1 MSSTNT
7 TAKKNEE
14 GVWIG
19 PDLNKSRSPLD
30 KKLYRQIIIQKN
42 GLRILLVSDTIA
54 MMEEENDDL
63 YEDDDDDLY
72 DDEDSEDDSEEE
84 GDDSDDEEEEED
96 GIRNAAVAVVVKAG
110 SYDDPK
116 ECQGM
121 AHFLEHMLFMGTKE
135 YPDENAYDVFVN
147 THGGSDNAYTE
158 MEYTLY
164 HLEIPQ
170 TYLKKGMNMLSQFF
184 SGTALLRPDAVD
196 REVNAIESEFR
207 LSYQN
212 DSCRQQQLYCHTSS
226 HPEKDMFAWGNL
238 ESLIHIPKSKYPQ
251 FNVMDSLRTFYQ
263 THYHAQNI
271 NVVVMGAYSLDQLQQ
286 YVLQSFSC
294 VPPSPNYTHTPNCNP
309 WKTLHQEQLQQEQ
322 TKRQCPFHD
331 NKNDNNNHST
341 TESTCKVYRLI
352 PVKDRHLLTITWQL
366 PCQKNIWDSKPCDI
380 IALLLGHE
388 SQGSILSYLKSQ
400 QWVQAC
406 YAGIGNGGLE
416 QASTHALFTMT
427 YTLTQPGVNHWKQIV
442 KYTNL
447 YIGMIR
453 HYLHTQTLPQFIW
466 DDFQTISQ
474 CSFDY
479 QEEQA
484 PIDTVED
491 LAERLGSTFFPP
503 ERLLDGPHL
512 LFDYKPQLMQVHH
525 YFHSNNF
532 YFLF

>member
-72 DDEDSEDDSEEE
+72 DEEDSEDDSEEE
-84 GDDSDDEEEEED
+84 GEDSDDEEEEED

-226 HPEKDMFAWGNL
+226 HAEKDMFAWGNL
-238 ESLIHIPKSKYPQ
+238 ESLIHIPKTKYPQ

-294 VPPSPNYTHTPNCNP
+294 VPPSPNYTHTPNFNP

-388 SQGSILSYLKSQ
+388 SQGSLLSYLKSQ